1 MSACNATG
9 AEASRS
15 GPRPGSSSSSTAG
28 SPGRRRSQRP
38 AEGRLAEE
46 DEDEPEDDEASEAG
60 EGGEGEES
68 EDEDT
73 GTVDGDAEARA
84 AADPRGTRTFM
95 LPSLFLNR
103 PATVAH
109 ACLDT
114 VAAVWSAAAVP
125 HVAAALYRPPV
136 NHASEPT
143 RTLSLT
149 RCGSTTRTLL
159 ASLGPRAPIA

>member
-125 HVAAALYRPPV
+125 HVAAALTGLLCTAPPK
-136 NHASEPT
+136 EP
-143 RTLSLT
+143 
-149 RCGSTTRTLL
+149 
-159 ASLGPRAPIA
+159 